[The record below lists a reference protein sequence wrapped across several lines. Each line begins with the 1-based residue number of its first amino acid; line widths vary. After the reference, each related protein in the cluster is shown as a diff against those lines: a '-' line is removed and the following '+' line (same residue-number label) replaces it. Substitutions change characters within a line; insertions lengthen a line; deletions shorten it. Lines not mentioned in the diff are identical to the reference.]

1 MLDVRSEIDI
11 IGLFVRQPNK
21 GISSARFVLKPN
33 YLMKKIYLHKV
44 EKQIARHN
52 TIRDINKQIVLNYV
66 RARAPISRAEI
77 ARETSLQRSTVSAII
92 DDLQL
97 EGLIEEIGT
106 GDSTGGRKP
115 TLLRLKTGT
124 PVAIGVDVTPR
135 ETTVVLSDLAGNLL
149 ETEEFPTSSDIN
161 YMNKQIL
168 AKVSNFVDLYP
179 EANLEVGISVPGIAD
194 QTSGEILYVP
204 YFQWSNWDIG
214 RQITEQTGMEVV
226 IENDANAVALAELWF
241 GNEEIRRTRNVV
253 MVFVGEGI
261 GTGIVIDGQVY
272 RGENGAAGEF
282 GHMFVSENA
291 PVTCSCGRRDC
302 WEAHASEKALL
313 QRYAS
318 SNGSAGQGSIDI
330 DHLIGLAQNGEA
342 RAINKLKE
350 NAKYLGI
357 GISNLLIG
365 FSPQAVVI
373 SGSITKAWDMI
384 KDEIEEAGRRSIRQE
399 VKTTKIVPSALG
411 DRPSI
416 LGSISLVLARK
427 FASAN

>member
-1 MLDVRSEIDI
+1 
-11 IGLFVRQPNK
+11 
-21 GISSARFVLKPN
+21 
-33 YLMKKIYLHKV
+33 MKKIYLHRV
-44 EKQIARHN
+44 ENQIARHN

-66 RARAPISRAEI
+66 RARSPISRAEI
-77 ARETSLQRSTVSAII
+77 ARETSLQRSTVSAIV
-92 DDLQL
+92 DELQS

-115 TLLRLKTGT
+115 TLLKLRTGK
-124 PVAIGVDVTPR
+124 PVAIGVDVTPSV
-135 ETTVVLSDLAGNLL
+135 TTVVLADLAGSLL
-149 ETEEFPTSSDIN
+149 ETDEFPTSSDIG
-161 YMNKQIL
+161 YMDSQIL
-168 AKVSNFVDLYP
+168 TKVKALVGAYP
-179 EANLEVGISVPGIAD
+179 DADLEVGITVPGIAD

-214 RQITEQTGMEVV
+214 RKITEQTGVSVV

-241 GNEEIRRTRNVV
+241 GNDEIKRTRNFI
-253 MVFVGEGI
+253 MVFVAEGI
-261 GTGIVIDGQVY
+261 GTGIIIDGQVY

-282 GHMFVSENA
+282 GHMFVGQDA
-291 PVTCSCGRRDC
+291 PVDCSCGRRDC

-313 QRYAS
+313 QRYLNS
-318 SNGSAGQGSIDI
+318 HGNGGGGSMNIE
-330 DHLIGLAQNGEA
+330 HLIGLAKNGEQ
-342 RAINKLKE
+342 RAIDQLKL

-365 FSPQAVVI
+365 FSPQAIVI
-373 SGSITKAWDMI
+373 SGSITKAWDLI
-384 KDEIEEAGRRSIRQE
+384 KDEILEAGKRSIRQE
-399 VKTTKIVPSALG
+399 VKMAEIKPSSLG